1 MTGSSWFAP
10 RTPPMSS
17 PRAKSAPPTRRAS
30 ASSSRPVCSG
40 STCTTCARRSRKRA
54 SSMSTNRSP
63 IDMSLRLR
71 TLLGDHPCTAALK
84 SGAIR
89 SDLVEFD
96 FVDYSPTNKGFKPM
110 VREQAFE
117 VSEMAIVTYLMAK
130 SVGKPMVLLPD
141 VVVARF
147 QHAYALYHARSGT
160 LTPRDLNG
168 KRVGIRSFTTTT
180 GAWLRGILAEDHG
193 VDLDSIDWVTFE
205 DAHVAEFKDTTK
217 RAPAGKQIIQML
229 LDGELDAVL
238 GEKLEHPDLKP
249 LFPDVG
255 REEKFWFDSHS
266 VVPINHMIVVSRQL
280 SDTRPK
286 AVTEVHRLLKESAA
300 LAPKASPQ
308 FSVEEMRRS
317 LEMIIQYAAQQALIP
332 RALAVDELFDDVTR
346 ALL

>member
-1 MTGSSWFAP
+1 MT
-10 RTPPMSS
+10 
-17 PRAKSAPPTRRAS
+17 
-30 ASSSRPVCSG
+30 
-40 STCTTCARRSRKRA
+40 
-54 SSMSTNRSP
+54 
-63 IDMSLRLR
+63 LRLR

-84 SGAIR
+84 NGLIR

-110 VREQAFE
+110 VREQAFD

-141 VVVARF
+141 VVVARL

-160 LTPRDLNG
+160 LMPADLNG

-193 VDLDSIDWVTFE
+193 VDLGSIDWVTFE

-238 GEKLEHPDLKP
+238 GEKSDHPDLKM
-249 LFPDVG
+249 LFPDSSK
-255 REEKFWFDSHS
+255 EEFSWFARNG
-266 VVPINHMIVVSRQL
+266 VLPINHMVVVSRDL
-280 SDTRPK
+280 CEKHPE
-286 AVTEVHRLLKESAA
+286 AVAEVHRMLREAA
-300 LAPKASPQ
+300 ASSSSPKLMLEHQ
-308 FSVEEMRRS
+308 RLRRA
-317 LEMIIQYAAQQALIP
+317 LYLIVGYCVQQGLIP
-332 RALAVDELFDDVTR
+332 HAYDVEELFDDVTR
-346 ALL
+346 PLFDGMPS